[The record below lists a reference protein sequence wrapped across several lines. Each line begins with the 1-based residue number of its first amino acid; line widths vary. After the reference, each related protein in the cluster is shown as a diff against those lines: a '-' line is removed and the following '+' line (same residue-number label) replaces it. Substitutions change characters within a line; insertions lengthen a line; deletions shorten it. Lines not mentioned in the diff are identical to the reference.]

1 VANRLLIVAVLV
13 LVPLNVGLFVA
24 VLTQDNGPSDGQNT
38 IAAHRTS
45 ARTSPSSAAAS
56 PHSTHSAAASP
67 HSTHSAAASPHRTH
81 SASSTS
87 RSETSAPSP
96 LADTIVLTKNAYVAR
111 PFEGVRVT
119 GVWRT
124 SGLGV
129 RRAVHLEVRRRTG
142 WSRFPLPAVTDAS
155 GRFTAFVNLGA
166 PGSYQL
172 RVVGD
177 AGGPTSDSFLVTVR

>member
-13 LVPLNVGLFVA
+13 LVLLNVGLFVA
-24 VLTQDNGPSDGQNT
+24 VLTQDNGPSEGQNT
-38 IAAHRTS
+38 VAAHRTS
-45 ARTSPSSAAAS
+45 ARTSVSSA
-56 PHSTHSAAASP
+56 P
-67 HSTHSAAASPHRTH
+67 ASPHRTQ

-87 RSETSAPSP
+87 RSETPAPSP
-96 LADTIVLTKNAYVAR
+96 LADDIVLTKNAFVAR

-124 SGLGV
+124 AGLGV